1 MSDVNRYMKI
11 SAVKHAIRK
20 KRCKI
25 KTIFGKMINLTLF
38 FGIFKVKKLHF
49 AHFICKFAAILGHY
63 TPFGTVQSGR
73 SGSSLAAR
81 QKMR

>member
-1 MSDVNRYMKI
+1 MSGVNRCVKI

-49 AHFICKFAAILGHY
+49 AHFICKFAAFLGYY
-63 TPFGTVQSGR
+63 TPFRTADSCR
-73 SGSSLAAR
+73 SGDSWAAR
-81 QKMR
+81 QN

>member
-25 KTIFGKMINLTLF
+25 KTIFGKKINLTLF

-49 AHFICKFAAILGHY
+49 AHFICKFAAFFSYARSARLY
-63 TPFGTVQSGR
+63 TNNIKYRYDQ
-73 SGSSLAAR
+73 
-81 QKMR
+81 